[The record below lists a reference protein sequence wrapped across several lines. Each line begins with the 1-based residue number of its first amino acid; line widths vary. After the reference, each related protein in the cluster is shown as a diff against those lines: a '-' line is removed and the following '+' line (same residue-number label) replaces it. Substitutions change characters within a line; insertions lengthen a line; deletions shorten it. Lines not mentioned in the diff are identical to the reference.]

1 MMATYGIQTQTPHEV
16 EPVQI
21 WPPKEL
27 VKVYEHL
34 GVSKRLGLKVFSFLL
49 TLDANFCMI
58 RYDYFSY
65 QGRPT
70 RPIGALGTSK
80 IYRVSGQ
87 TVLCYPLIFEVSDFY
102 LSHDMSLLIDDIKT
116 EMHFVGRYWRLSGRP
131 TVCIL
136 IREEHMRYIVYII

>member
-1 MMATYGIQTQTPHEV
+1 M
-16 EPVQI
+16 
-21 WPPKEL
+21 
-27 VKVYEHL
+27 
-34 GVSKRLGLKVFSFLL
+34 
-49 TLDANFCMI
+49 
-58 RYDYFSY
+58 

-80 IYRVSGQ
+80 VYRISGQ

-116 EMHFVGRYWRLSGRP
+116 ELHFVGRYWRLSGRP

-136 IREEHMRYIVYII
+136 IREEHMRFNSIIYFRRILSNIFVLIMQRSAI

>member
-1 MMATYGIQTQTPHEV
+1 MMGTYGIQTQTPHEV

-34 GVSKRLGLKVFSFLL
+34 GYSKRLGLKVIHSNISNMLIDFLL
-49 TLDANFCMI
+49 RVF
-58 RYDYFSY
+58 FK
-65 QGRPT
+65 GRPT

-80 IYRVSGQ
+80 IYRISGQ
-87 TVLCYPLIFEVSDFY
+87 TVLCYPLIFEVSEFY

-116 EMHFVGRYWRLSGRP
+116 ELHFVGRYWRLSGRP
-131 TVCIL
+131 TMCIL
-136 IREEHMRYIVYII
+136 IREEHMR

>member
-1 MMATYGIQTQTPHEV
+1 MMKFGDI
-16 EPVQI
+16 
-21 WPPKEL
+21 KL
-27 VKVYEHL
+27 
-34 GVSKRLGLKVFSFLL
+34 
-49 TLDANFCMI
+49 
-58 RYDYFSY
+58 

-80 IYRVSGQ
+80 IYRISGQ

-116 EMHFVGRYWRLSGRP
+116 ELHFVGRYWRLSGRP

-136 IREEHMRYIVYII
+136 IREEHMRLYIFFVFQFVVIKLNFS